1 MSVRLVTHNSLT
13 DFRNWLEKRFP
24 TDGSATKSSDFN
36 VRGNYSW
43 GNNGN
48 FFSVN
53 GIQQTIGSKG
63 NNWYGTRDAN
73 SVFDKPTE
81 YLDKPL
87 MESVFNRISNQIDI
101 SSTNK
106 LEKRKMTFNDMGIGL
121 FSFDRASQTMSYV
134 FEYYSPSLGML
145 VGEENVIKIGDN
157 KYISKLDGKPLI
169 KRHKMNERA
178 TAKKKA
184 GYRFYSPVFEEYI
197 DYVPKVKTATKKV
210 FVYFPKSVQMDDNGF
225 KIVIVSGGN
234 SDKSASQL
242 LHSSM
247 AGMKLAQALDLA
259 GYPVQISAMY
269 ACRHN
274 NTGDIIGTEVIIKRF
289 DEIFDLNL
297 ISLMGSDPRI
307 FRHEGFKALI
317 AASDDFGVTIPSGLG
332 SMDDSI
338 IQPIEDELNS
348 GNSVKNTFVFGL
360 TYDIPSIIR
369 SYNEKTEEIRQTMNQ
384 AQTTTP

>member
-1 MSVRLVTHNSLT
+1 MSVRIVTHNSLT
-13 DFRNWLEKRFP
+13 DFRNWLERRFP
-24 TDGSATKSSDFN
+24 TDGSATKASDFN
-36 VRGNYSW
+36 VRANYGW
-43 GNNGN
+43 GNSGQY
-48 FFSVN
+48 FSLAST
-53 GIQQTIGSKG
+53 QQRTRDRGQR
-63 NNWYGTRDAN
+63 WFGTRDAD
-73 SVFDKPTE
+73 SVFNKPTE
-81 YLDKPL
+81 YLDKAL
-87 MESVFNRISNQIDI
+87 MESIFDRISNQIDI

-169 KRHKMNERA
+169 KRHKKNERA
-178 TAKKKA
+178 TAKKKE

-210 FVYFPKSVQMDDNGF
+210 FVYFPKSVQMDDQGF
-225 KIVIVSGGN
+225 KIVIIAGGN
-234 SDKSASQL
+234 EDKTATQL
-242 LHSSM
+242 LHSTM
-247 AGMKLAQALDLA
+247 AGIKLAQALDLA

-269 ACRHN
+269 ASRHGRS
-274 NTGDIIGTEVIIKRF
+274 GDIVGTEIIIKRF

-307 FRHEGFKALI
+307 FRFEAFKALI
-317 AASDDFGVTIPSGLG
+317 SASDDFNVTIPSGLG

-338 IQPIEDELNS
+338 VEPIEDYLNE
-348 GNSVKNTFVFGL
+348 NKPVKNTFVFGL
-360 TYDIPSIIR
+360 TYDVPSIIN
-369 SYNEKTEEIRQTMNQ
+369 SYNAKIDEIREVMEQ

>member
-1 MSVRLVTHNSLT
+1 MSVRIVTHNSLT
-13 DFRNWLEKRFP
+13 DFRNWLEKRYP
-24 TDGSATKSSDFN
+24 TDGSASKASDFN
-36 VRGNYSW
+36 VRGNYQW

-48 FFSVN
+48 YFSVT
-53 GIQQTIGSKG
+53 GITSSIRTRGA
-63 NNWYGTRDAN
+63 NWFGTRDADSIFN
-73 SVFDKPTE
+73 KPTE

-87 MESVFNRISNQIDI
+87 MESIFNRISNQIDI

-134 FEYYSPSLGML
+134 FEYFSPSLGML

-169 KRHKMNERA
+169 KRHKKNERA

-234 SDKSASQL
+234 GNLSATEL

-247 AGMKLAQALDLA
+247 AGIKLAQALDLA

-269 ACRHN
+269 VSKHSGTN
-274 NTGDIIGTEVIIKRF
+274 NIIGTEVVIKRF

-297 ISLMGSDPRI
+297 LALMGSDPRI
-307 FRHEGFKALI
+307 FRHEGFKGI
-317 AASDDFGVTIPSGLG
+317 ISASDDFGVTIPSGLG
-332 SMDDSI
+332 SMDDTI
-338 IQPIEDELNS
+338 IQPIEDELNQ
-348 GNSVKNTFVFGL
+348 GKPVKNTFVFGL
-360 TYDIPSIIR
+360 TYDIPSIIN
-369 SYNEKTEEIRQTMNQ
+369 SYNSKVEEIRQSMNQ